1 MKKKRKVDFGAY
13 AFLIPAAVIYLSVI
27 VVPVFYSLFISLFKW
42 NGVAEKEFVGLSN
55 YVNLFINDATFMI
68 ALKNNLI
75 WIVLT
80 IVLLMTVSLGFAVI
94 LNKQF
99 RGRTVFRAFFL
110 FSLRYRTDRSS
121 DHLEMDL
128 QSEHRIYQS
137 VFQDT
142 WNQFQTDLDL

>member
-55 YVNLFINDATFMI
+55 YVNLFTNDATFMI

-99 RGRTVFRAFFL
+99 RGRTVFRAFSIFPAL
-110 FSLRYRTDRSS
+110 SHRS
-121 DHLEMDL
+121 
-128 QSEHRIYQS
+128 Q
-137 VFQDT
+137 
-142 WNQFQTDLDL
+142 